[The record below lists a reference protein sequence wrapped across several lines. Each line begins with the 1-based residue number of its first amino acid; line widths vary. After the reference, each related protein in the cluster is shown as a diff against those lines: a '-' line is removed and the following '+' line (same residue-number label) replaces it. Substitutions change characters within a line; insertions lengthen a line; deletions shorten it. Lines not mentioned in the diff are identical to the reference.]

1 MSVLDTVE
9 LQVGLQKALGIS
21 PYVDHPSYWD
31 EVFNRGLPL
40 ACVILI
46 LSLIIGLTIMAV
58 ADSGGSE
65 EGGWGLLAFLLFIAF
80 IVPSVSKHFSVEIAD
95 EGRLTSAIEQSIPS
109 DYVSQ
114 EIRDSF
120 AESGWAVDCADSEDS
135 LLCGGTRLDTV
146 VPAQRENG
154 EKADVSLRINYDNF
168 LDSNNVN
175 SGNHDQRIV
184 APGEPLTINVDV
196 VKVAGER

>member
-1 MSVLDTVE
+1 MSVLDAVE

-21 PYVDHPSYWD
+21 SYIDHPSYWN

-40 ACVILI
+40 AGGILI
-46 LSLIIGLTIMAV
+46 LSLIIGFTIVAAV
-58 ADSGGSE
+58 EGGSE
-65 EGGWGLLAFLLFIAF
+65 EGCWGLLAFLLFIAF

>member
-1 MSVLDTVE
+1 MSVRDTVE

-21 PYVDHPSYWD
+21 PYIDHPSYWN

-40 ACVILI
+40 AGGILI
-46 LSLIIGLTIMAV
+46 LSLIIGFTIVAAV
-58 ADSGGSE
+58 EGGSE
-65 EGGWGLLAFLLFIAF
+65 EGCWGLLAFLLFIAF
-80 IVPSVSKHFSVEIAD
+80 IVPPVPKHFSVEIAD

-135 LLCGGTRLDTV
+135 LLCGGTKLDTV

-154 EKADVSLRINYDNF
+154 EKADVSLRINYDDF

-184 APGEPLTINVDV
+184 APGEPLTITVDV
-196 VKVAGER
+196 VKATGER

>member
-21 PYVDHPSYWD
+21 PYIDHPSYWN

-40 ACVILI
+40 AGGILI
-46 LSLIIGLTIMAV
+46 LSLIIGFTIVAAV
-58 ADSGGSE
+58 EGGSE
-65 EGGWGLLAFLLFIAF
+65 EGCWGLLAFLLFIAF

-135 LLCGGTRLDTV
+135 LLCGGTKLDTV

-154 EKADVSLRINYDNF
+154 EKADVSLRINYDDF

-184 APGEPLTINVDV
+184 APGEPLTITVDV
-196 VKVAGER
+196 VKATGER

>member
-21 PYVDHPSYWD
+21 PYIDHPSYWN

-40 ACVILI
+40 AGGILI
-46 LSLIIGLTIMAV
+46 LSLIIGFTIVAAV
-58 ADSGGSE
+58 EGGSE
-65 EGGWGLLAFLLFIAF
+65 EGCWGLLVFLLFIAF

-109 DYVSQ
+109 GYVSQ

-120 AESGWAVDCADSEDS
+120 AESGWAVDCADSEGS
-135 LLCGGTRLDTV
+135 LLCGGTKLDTV

-154 EKADVSLRINYDNF
+154 EKADVSLRINYDDF

-175 SGNHDQRIV
+175 SGNHGQRIV

-196 VKVAGER
+196 VKATGER

>member
-1 MSVLDTVE
+1 MNVLNTVE

-21 PYVDHPSYWD
+21 SYVDNPSYWSQ
-31 EVFNRGLPL
+31 FMP
-40 ACVILI
+40 
-46 LSLIIGLTIMAV
+46 IGFVLVLGAFVAAV
-58 ADSGGSE
+58 AVFPASVGETCKFLAISIFVVFAVPFLMKISFIEITDE
-65 EGGWGLLAFLLFIAF
+65 E
-80 IVPSVSKHFSVEIAD
+80 
-95 EGRLTSAIEQSIPS
+95 RLTSAIESSIPS

-120 AESGWAVDCADSEDS
+120 AESGWAVDCAGSEDS

-154 EKADVSLRINYDNF
+154 EKADVSLRINYDDF

-196 VKVAGER
+196 VKATGER